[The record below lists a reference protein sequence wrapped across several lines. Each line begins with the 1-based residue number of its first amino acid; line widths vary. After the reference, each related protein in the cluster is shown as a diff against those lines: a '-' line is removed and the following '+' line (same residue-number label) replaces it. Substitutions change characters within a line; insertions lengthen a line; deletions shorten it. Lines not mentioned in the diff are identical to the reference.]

1 MLLVNLKYSSS
12 GSPSEVVKYFREA
25 VPSGR
30 VTQSAIPSSQYSQW
44 DMRPDLLLPAPSNTC
59 PNPVFDV
66 MSTANSPHGAAGA
79 SPPHQDVL
87 NSKKAVKFA
96 DLQFSGVSC
105 RDISDLPVQWCWS
118 NTSEMRYMRYHL
130 VVRRCSKP
138 RSCQCILW
146 RHLRMIFDPQNT

>member
-1 MLLVNLKYSSS
+1 VHSLAASSDDLRPSKYLK
-12 GSPSEVVKYFREA
+12 
-25 VPSGR
+25 
-30 VTQSAIPSSQYSQW
+30 I
-44 DMRPDLLLPAPSNTC
+44 LPAPSNTC

-146 RHLRMIFDPQNT
+146 RHLKSRSCIASVEGWISITGGINWNKGRKTSSLRTRQQYECQL